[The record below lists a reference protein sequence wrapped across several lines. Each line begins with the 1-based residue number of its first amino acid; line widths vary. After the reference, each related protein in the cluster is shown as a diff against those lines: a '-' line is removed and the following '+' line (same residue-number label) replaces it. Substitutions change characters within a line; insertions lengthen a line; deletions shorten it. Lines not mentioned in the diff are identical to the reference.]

1 MLTRPLTTLVLLAAL
16 AAPAS
21 ACPMCKDS
29 LSNTQ
34 DRTEL
39 TDAYTSTG
47 GASAGMNRSIYVM
60 LGILF
65 GTIGLVSTVIVRGI
79 RNTDKSHRDHP

>member
-1 MLTRPLTTLVLLAAL
+1 MLKRSLILVALFAGLAG
-16 AAPAS
+16 PVE

-29 LSNTQ
+29 LGNSQ
-34 DRTEL
+34 GATEL
-39 TDAYTSTG
+39 TDSYTSSG

-79 RNTDKSHRDHP
+79 RSSDRNHGDPR